1 MSLALHELLVCCRGL
16 EHEKATERKKEVDRF
31 RRFIRSPDTVEELD
45 RTSGCKV
52 SKGSKQLTWDAVF
65 RFLQKFLQKETELL
79 QSGKANVSATT
90 HANRQK
96 KMQEIS
102 SLMKYFIRC
111 ANQRGPKL
119 KCAELLSHVVEVL
132 QSSFSCAAYGEDYSS
147 ILLKNILSVRKY
159 WCEMSQQQ
167 WHSLLDLYCGLFNKG
182 SKSINRVQVSR
193 IIYTVVWGCCVQTE
207 GLSHSL
213 FKFFLKALSNTREE
227 RQPMVLEN
235 LVSAVNVF
243 LRSVLLS
250 CRKRVCALG
259 EEVLSAM
266 LCVYTQKRPSS
277 VLKEELVKFFHLQ
290 LCVHHPKGAKTL
302 ETGAHAEDW
311 VRWQGQL
318 HDLYDA
324 LVSEISQIGSRGKYA
339 TGSRHIAVK
348 ENLIELT
355 ADVCH
360 QLFSRSIHVQEVTSS
375 VCRDTQRDSPQS
387 CKRRRIEQPL
397 TNWEVIRSKLQP
409 QHSDFDIIPWLQV
422 TAALISKYPSIL
434 PADDLVPL
442 LGLLCQLQG
451 EQQRRGERGPYV
463 LRCLREVALCHAKS
477 SANSSAHAAELGR
490 LWARVWALALR
501 GVSSAQTGSLCL
513 ELLRTIVQESLVPVD
528 REFWKVF
535 SAAVCKPSLDGAL
548 SLAQALLKCSVPK
561 NVHSHDVIS
570 GVLMETGGEPPTLR
584 DSIIS
589 WLVMNEHSEETEEN
603 CRPHLIITRDFPLN
617 LIPRILVSLTLK
629 DSRAGL
635 TFLMGSLKPESFS
648 SQSSSIT
655 EGKDTLQEVESLFL
669 QFTFD
674 DTLPS
679 TEVTVDRDSVYS
691 EKPQFT
697 VIQALRSKLEHSL
710 LSVAEQLF
718 HCYSPDSSN
727 SPHECVLRCVSL
739 LTGVLAAYVCIG
751 LLTEEQ
757 ACHSSLFLKAKALVQ
772 EFSHYLSTAKSRL
785 AENETIKS
793 VQSVMLLCSDS
804 ISRREKEDKVSTISR
819 ILFMKTLPGRLLN
832 DLCDISKQ
840 LLTNSSKKDNTV
852 MENVTMDEDM
862 DMSRNQTDN
871 QEEIDLFEDGDGT
884 QNSTSRPRQSNDE
897 ASDSKF
903 STGTKSALS
912 EEHLSRQDLA
922 FLSVLGFLSLCA
934 SSELNGGF
942 SFKPLDTQRK
952 LLKLLDLTDFS
963 QMLHLHM
970 YLSLLKKLPA
980 EVTSLDPEE
989 FDALLKPLADVCS
1002 LYRQDQEVCAA
1013 VLCSL
1018 LPSIRC
1024 LGRSPPVS
1032 EQDDDMAHIR
1042 GALLKV
1048 MSGFCIL
1055 GKSGK
1060 CTSAVRVALR
1070 RCLLALLEVDPCCK
1084 WAVLTMRDEELPVSV
1099 VLSSHLADP
1108 HHHVCMLAALS
1119 VESLFLKKGLDSGG
1133 KMMLPLKNQ
1142 QTAFENIYLK
1152 AQEGMRGQPY
1162 CNSVVLQKNC
1172 PSEDLPDETFNRR
1185 ATLLK
1190 SVSMVMSCSPV
1201 CEKQALF
1208 ALFQSY
1214 KENNIDEQLIRKVLR
1229 GVSRSLGYRDSKSL
1243 INSHLYYLVAEW
1255 LNQKQ
1260 SDSRY
1265 TLQSFPYTL
1274 LGYCSLEEFYRS
1286 SYHVLIPH
1294 LVFLNDFDEVKS
1306 IGDHLAQ
1313 DWKQLLA
1320 NCFPKIMVNILPH
1333 FALAGQ
1339 DTHVAKQREKA
1350 HMVYDILKNSNCLGK
1365 QQIDGLICNNLA
1377 DIVVELLMTL
1387 HETAGA
1393 AADSG
1398 DLQKFTGEL
1407 DPAPNPP
1414 FFSSYVIKATLDY
1427 LSKCHSANHKSLV
1440 AILSKTPM
1448 SIQRILIAI
1457 CQKAAETTNAYERHR
1472 ILMMYHLFV
1481 SLLLREVKDG
1491 LGGAWAFVLRDII
1504 YTLIH
1509 HINSRSCQQD
1519 EVSTR
1524 SLSLCCDL
1532 LSLVCQTAVE
1542 YCDDA
1547 LESHLQV
1554 IVGTL
1559 TAQVTE
1565 QSAISQQVLSLLRFL
1580 VIENPENRML
1590 RESIPLLEPF
1600 PDRPNF
1606 RELRAAQ
1613 HVLKYSTGAFTL
1625 RQEIEHFLSVTSC
1638 DSLPL
1643 ARLEGLK
1650 DLKRQLH
1657 IHKQQIGQ
1665 LLKECHADPA
1675 SCILVKLVLNLLQ
1688 LCKIAANHPGGGD
1701 ILKAVGRC
1709 LGELGPVDLSSIAL
1723 HHGKDQLYARASN
1736 LFHDVPL
1743 QWIFIILNCMDNALT
1758 HHSIAVRQAAGVC
1771 LKDILAT
1778 QSGLEFGDMYKSK
1791 RDPLLA
1797 YLNPFRSAK
1806 RREPIMTM
1814 EVTSESRD
1822 RLDSS
1827 DLWLVQPGGHK
1838 DWLMNL
1844 CMALLDS
1851 GGVRNEALLLTR
1863 PLCEVNTDFCQRM
1876 LPLFVHD
1883 ILLGDVDGSWRQL
1896 LSTHIQSFFSQY
1908 RRPST
1913 PTSRPTTP
1921 MLSDS
1926 GNSIDVANQSQIDKT
1941 SLRSML
1947 AVIDYLRQQ
1956 SRPVAPGSNEYGT
1969 VCDSNFWL
1977 DLNYLEVAGAA
1988 QMCSAHFTALL
1999 YSEIYV
2005 DKIRSNMEQNQRSQS
2020 RVSRRI
2026 TFEESSQTLSIS
2038 NVNEK
2043 SLEDSGISL
2052 QDLLIEV
2059 YRCIGEPDS
2068 LYGCGGGKL
2077 ISPLTRIRTYEHEAM
2092 WDKAL
2097 VSYDLHSNLPEVTR
2111 QIGIVEGLQNFGL
2124 CSILSTYLHGLEREG
2139 VEWSPELRELRF
2151 QAAWRSTQW
2160 DCDLPERNEKLK
2172 PGINES
2178 LFNALQAL
2186 RDRELSLFEQ
2196 TLNYARG
2203 HEVEELCR
2211 GSLEAV
2217 SSLYPALCNL
2227 QRISELRGVEEL
2239 FSRPVTDSSLNE
2251 VYRKWQQH
2259 SDLLTDS
2266 DFSLVEPVL
2275 ALRSSIQETLISS
2288 ETDPDRKNYLISAYS
2303 SHLMELCKL
2312 ARSAGNTQLAER
2324 ATFHMKQHRLV
2335 SGGGGSSSSSSWAWQ
2350 LEEAQ
2355 VFWVK
2360 KEHGLALGL
2369 LKHMIQKLED
2379 LVCVNPAVV
2388 PVYSECLRL
2397 CGSWLAESCLESPA
2411 IILEKYLE
2419 KAVEVIE
2426 EHCGGSDAKLQSQK
2440 TQAFFSLARFSDA
2453 QYQSIENYMKSSE
2466 FENKHALLEKAK
2478 EEVDLMRE
2486 RKVGNNRYTVKVQR
2500 ELELDVKAL
2509 ANLQADRNR
2518 FLLKAVENYI
2528 QCLKLGEEH
2537 DTWVFRLASLWLE
2550 NADVKTVNVMME
2562 NGVKKIPSYKFLPLM
2577 YQLAA
2582 RMGTKV
2588 SSSVT
2593 QDVGFHHVLN
2603 ELICWSS
2610 LDHPHHTLFIIL
2622 ALVNA
2627 NKDESFSRS
2636 RTSKSSAR
2644 QPSPLD
2650 LERAEVAR
2658 KVIDVVRK
2666 KRAEMVKDIETL
2678 CNAYITLAYMD
2689 ASRHKTEKKA
2699 IPIPPEQPIIHIKDL
2714 NDVIIPTMDV
2724 KVDPSGKY
2732 EDLVTVRSFKPN
2744 FHLAGGVNLPKIID
2758 CVGSDGKSRRQ
2769 LVKGQDDLRQDAV
2782 MQQVFHMCSTLL
2794 QRNAETRKRKLNIR
2808 RYKVVPF
2815 SQRSGVLE
2823 WCSGTVPIG
2832 EFLVD
2837 PQKGA
2842 HKRFRPQDW
2851 PNMTCRKKM
2860 MEAQRLEFDDKLEA
2874 FTEVCQKFR
2883 PVFRYFCMERFLD
2896 PAVWLERQ
2904 LAYTRSVATSSIVG
2918 YIVGLGDRHIQNILI
2933 DEQTAELVHIDLGV
2947 AFEQGKILPT
2957 PETVPFR
2964 LSRDIVDGMGITGVE
2979 GVFRRCCEKTMEVMR
2994 SSQEALLTIV
3004 EVLLYDPLFDWTMN
3018 PLKAFYLQQHDEQAE
3033 LNATLNPTPGGDEI
3047 DTHRKASDSQ
3057 SFNKVA
3063 ERVLLR
3069 LQEKLKGV
3077 EEGTVLSVGGQVN
3090 LLIQQAMDPK
3100 NLSRLF
3106 PGWQAWV

>member
-16 EHEKATERKKEVDRF
+16 ENEKATERKKEVDRF
-31 RRFIRSPDTVEELD
+31 RRHIRSPDTVEELD
-45 RTSGCKV
+45 RTSGC
-52 SKGSKQLTWDAVF
+52 KGSKQLTWDAVF

-119 KCAELLSHVVEVL
+119 KCAELICHVVEVL
-132 QSSFSCAAYGEDYSS
+132 QSPFSCAAYGEDYSS

-167 WHSLLDLYCGLFNKG
+167 WHSECLLDLYCGLFNKG
-182 SKSINRVQVSR
+182 SKSGTNRVQVSR

-207 GLSHSL
+207 GLSHTL
-213 FKFFLKALSNTREE
+213 FNFFLKSLKRYHLIHATYCIKSTDGLF
-227 RQPMVLEN
+227 N

-243 LRSVLLS
+243 LHSVLLS
-250 CRKRVCALG
+250 SRKRVCGLG
-259 EEVLSAM
+259 EEVLSSM
-266 LCVYTQKRPSS
+266 LRVYTEMRPSL

-290 LCVHHPKGAKTL
+290 LCVHHPRGAKTL
-302 ETGAHAEDW
+302 ETGAYAEDW

-318 HDLYDA
+318 CTLYDA

-360 QLFSRSIHVQEVTSS
+360 QLFNQSTPVSEVTTSF
-375 VCRDTQRDSPQS
+375 CRDTQRDSPQS
-387 CKRRRIEQPL
+387 CKRRRIEPSL
-397 TNWEVIRSKLQP
+397 INWEVIRSKLQP
-409 QHSDFDIIPWLQV
+409 HHSDFDMIPWLQV
-422 TAALISKYPSIL
+422 TAALISRYPSVL
-434 PADDLVPL
+434 CADDLVPL

-477 SANSSAHAAELGR
+477 SANCSAHAAEAGR
-490 LWARVWALALR
+490 LWGRVWALALR
-501 GVSSAQTGSLCL
+501 GVGSVQTGSLCL
-513 ELLRTIVQESLVPVD
+513 ELLRIMVQESLVPVD

-535 SAAVCKPSLDGAL
+535 SGAVCKPSLL
-548 SLAQALLKCSVPK
+548 ILCLC
-561 NVHSHDVIS
+561 
-570 GVLMETGGEPPTLR
+570 VLY
-584 DSIIS
+584 
-589 WLVMNEHSEETEEN
+589 
-603 CRPHLIITRDFPLN
+603 
-617 LIPRILVSLTLK
+617 
-629 DSRAGL
+629 
-635 TFLMGSLKPESFS
+635 SFCP
-648 SQSSSIT
+648 QSSSFT
-655 EGKDTLQEVESLFL
+655 EGKDNLGEIESLFL
-669 QFTFD
+669 QFSFD
-674 DTLPS
+674 DTHS
-679 TEVTVDRDSVYS
+679 NTGATIDKDIVYS

-718 HCYSPDSSN
+718 NCYSPD
-727 SPHECVLRCVSL
+727 VSIAGC
-739 LTGVLAAYVCIG
+739 TIDYEGQKQYSVC
-751 LLTEEQ
+751 
-757 ACHSSLFLKAKALVQ
+757 
-772 EFSHYLSTAKSRL
+772 R
-785 AENETIKS
+785 
-793 VQSVMLLCSDS
+793 
-804 ISRREKEDKVSTISR
+804 
-819 ILFMKTLPGRLLN
+819 
-832 DLCDISKQ
+832 
-840 LLTNSSKKDNTV
+840 
-852 MENVTMDEDM
+852 
-862 DMSRNQTDN
+862 
-871 QEEIDLFEDGDGT
+871 
-884 QNSTSRPRQSNDE
+884 
-897 ASDSKF
+897 
-903 STGTKSALS
+903 TKSALS

-952 LLKLLDLTDFS
+952 LLKLLDLIDFS

-970 YLSLLKKLPA
+970 YFSLLKKLPA
-980 EVTSLDPEE
+980 EITSLDPEE
-989 FDALLKPLADVCS
+989 FDTLLRPLADVCS

-1013 VLCSL
+1013 ILCSL

-1024 LGRSPPVS
+1024 LGHTPSVS
-1032 EQDDDMAHIR
+1032 EQEDEMSHIK

-1048 MSGFCIL
+1048 ISGFCIL

-1070 RCLLALLEVDPCCK
+1070 QCLLALLEVDPCCK
-1084 WAVLTMRDEELPVSV
+1084 WAELTLREEELPVSV
-1099 VLSSHLADP
+1099 VLSSHLADA

-1119 VESLFLKKGLDSGG
+1119 VERLADG
-1133 KMMLPLKNQ
+1133 KRMLPLKNQ
-1142 QTAFENIYLK
+1142 QMAFENIYLK
-1152 AQEGMRGQPY
+1152 AQEGMRGQ
-1162 CNSVVLQKNC
+1162 VKKNC

-1185 ATLLK
+1185 AVLLK

-1208 ALFQSY
+1208 ALVQSY
-1214 KENNIDEQLIRKVLR
+1214 KENSIDEQLIKKVLR

-1243 INSHLYYLVAEW
+1243 INAHLYYLVAEW

-1260 SDSRY
+1260 SDASY

-1274 LGYCSLEEFYRS
+1274 LDHCSLEEFYRS

-1294 LVFLNDFDEVKS
+1294 LVFLNDFEEVKS
-1306 IGDHLAQ
+1306 IGAHLDQ

-1339 DTHVAKQREKA
+1339 DTHVAQQREKA
-1350 HMVYDILKNSNCLGK
+1350 HRVYDILKNSNCLGK

-1387 HETAGA
+1387 HETEGA
-1393 AADSG
+1393 AAGGG

-1448 SIQRILIAI
+1448 SIQKILIAI
-1457 CQKAAETTNAYERHR
+1457 CQKAAETTNGYERHR

-1532 LSLVCQTAVE
+1532 LSLVCQTAVQ

-1559 TAQVTE
+1559 TAQVTD
-1565 QSAISQQVLSLLRFL
+1565 QSVLSLLRFL
-1580 VIENPENRML
+1580 VIENPENSML
-1590 RESIPLLEPF
+1590 RNSIPLLEPF
-1600 PDRPNF
+1600 PDRAHF
-1606 RELRAAQ
+1606 RDLRAAQ
-1613 HVLKYSTGAFTL
+1613 HALKYSSGAFTL

-1657 IHKQQIGQ
+1657 SHK
-1665 LLKECHADPA
+1665 HD
-1675 SCILVKLVLNLLQ
+1675 CILVKLVLNLLQ

-1701 ILKAVGRC
+1701 ILKAAGRC

-1723 HHGKDQLYARASN
+1723 HHGKDQLYARAAD
-1736 LFHDVPL
+1736 LFPDVPF
-1743 QWIFIILNCMDNALT
+1743 QWIFIILNCMDNTLLSDSNNYECA
-1758 HHSIAVRQAAGVC
+1758 IAVRQAAGIC

-1778 QSGLEFGDMYKSK
+1778 QCGIEFGEMYKSK

-1806 RREPIMTM
+1806 KRASLSLWLDN
-1814 EVTSESRD
+1814 SE
-1822 RLDSS
+1822 
-1827 DLWLVQPGGHK
+1827 LWLVQPGGHK
-1838 DWLMNL
+1838 DWLKNL

-1863 PLCEVNTDFCQRM
+1863 PLCEVKTEFCQRM

-1896 LSTHIQSFFSQY
+1896 LSTHIQSFFNQY

-1926 GNSIDVANQSQIDKT
+1926 GTKLFDRNKT
-1941 SLRSML
+1941 SLRSMM

-1956 SRPVAPGSNEYGT
+1956 SRPVAPGSHEYGT

-1999 YSEIYV
+1999 YSEIYL
-2005 DKIRSNMEQNQRSQS
+2005 DKIRSDMEQ
-2020 RVSRRI
+2020 I
-2026 TFEESSQTLSIS
+2026 MFEESSQTLSIS
-2038 NVNEK
+2038 SVNEK

-2111 QIGIVEGLQNFGL
+2111 QTGIVEGLQNFGL
-2124 CSILSTYLHGLEREG
+2124 CSILNTYLHGLEKEG
-2139 VEWSPELRELRF
+2139 VEWGPELRELRF
-2151 QAAWRSTQW
+2151 QAAWRNTQW
-2160 DCDLPERNEKLK
+2160 DCDLNEKLK

-2178 LFNALQAL
+2178 LFNAVQAL
-2186 RDRELSLFEQ
+2186 RDREFSLFEQ

-2227 QRISELRGVEEL
+2227 QRISELQSVEEL

-2288 ETDPDRKNYLISAYS
+2288 ETDPDRKNYLIFSYS

-2324 ATFHMKQHRLV
+2324 AVFHMKRHSLV
-2335 SGGGGSSSSSSWAWQ
+2335 AGGGGGSSSWAWQ

-2369 LKHMIQKLED
+2369 LKQMIHKLED

-2411 IILEKYLE
+2411 VILEKYLE
-2419 KAVEVIE
+2419 RAVEVIE
-2426 EHCGGSDAKLQSQK
+2426 DHCGDSNAKLQSQK
-2440 TQAFFSLARFSDA
+2440 TRAFFSLARFSDA

-2486 RKVGNNRYTVKVQR
+2486 RKVSNNRYTVKVQR

-2528 QCLKLGEEH
+2528 QCLELGEEH

-2550 NADVKTVNVMME
+2550 NADVKAVNEMMKR
-2562 NGVKKIPSYKFLPLM
+2562 GVKKIPSYKFLPLM

-2593 QDVGFHHVLN
+2593 SQDVGFHHVLN
-2603 ELICWSS
+2603 ELICQSS

-2627 NKDESFSRS
+2627 NKDETFSRS
-2636 RTSKSSAR
+2636 RSSKSTAR

-2650 LERAEVAR
+2650 LERANVAL
-2658 KVIDVVRK
+2658 KIIDVVRK
-2666 KRAEMVKDIETL
+2666 KRAKMVKDIEML

-2699 IPIPPEQPIIHIKDL
+2699 IPIPPEQPIMQIKDL
-2714 NDVIIPTMDV
+2714 DDVIIPTMDI
-2724 KVDPSGKY
+2724 KVDPSGRY
-2732 EDLVTVRSFKPN
+2732 EDLVTISSFKPH

-2851 PNMTCRKKM
+2851 PNMSCRKKM
-2860 MEAQRLEFDDKLEA
+2860 MEAQRLEFDDKLQA
-2874 FTEVCQKFR
+2874 FTEVCQNFR
-2883 PVFRYFCMERFLD
+2883 PVFGYFCMERFLD

-3018 PLKAFYLQQHDEQAE
+3018 PLKAFYLQQHDEHTRLLLCVDA
-3033 LNATLNPTPGGDEI
+3033 LCFC
-3047 DTHRKASDSQ
+3047 SDSQ

>member
-1 MSLALHELLVCCRGL
+1 MTMSLVLHELLVCCRGL
-16 EHEKATERKKEVDRF
+16 DNDKATERKKEVDRF
-31 RRFIRSPDTVEELD
+31 RRLIRAPGTLEELD
-45 RTSGCKV
+45 RLSGCRA

-65 RFLQKFLQKETELL
+65 RFLQRFLQKETELL

-90 HANRQK
+90 QANRQK

-102 SLMKYFIRC
+102 SLMKFFIKC

-119 KCAELLSHVVEVL
+119 KCGELMSHVVEVL
-132 QSSFSCAAYGEDYSS
+132 QSPFSCAAYGEDYSS

-159 WCEMSQQQ
+159 WCEMNQQQ
-167 WHSLLDLYCGLFNKG
+167 WHSLLDLYCGLFNKS
-182 SKSINRVQVSR
+182 SKYINRVQVSR
-193 IIYTVVWGCCVQTE
+193 IIYTVVQGCCLQTE

-213 FKFFLKALSNTREE
+213 FKFFQRALSNTRAEK
-227 RQPMVLEN
+227 QLMVLEN
-235 LVSAVNVF
+235 LVTAANVF
-243 LRSVLLS
+243 LNSVVLS
-250 CRKRVCALG
+250 SRKRVCAVG
-259 EEVLSAM
+259 EEVLSSM
-266 LCVYTQKRPSS
+266 LYVYTQMRPSS
-277 VLKEELVKFFHLQ
+277 VLKEELVKFFYLQ
-290 LCVHHPKGAKTL
+290 ICVHHPKGAKTP

-318 HDLYDA
+318 YTLCEA
-324 LVSEISQIGSRGKYA
+324 LISEIGQIGSRGKYA

-360 QLFSRSIHVQEVTSS
+360 QVATSS
-375 VCRDTQRDSPQS
+375 LYRDTQRDSPQS

-397 TNWEVIRSKLQP
+397 ANWEVIRSKLQP
-409 QHSDFDIIPWLQV
+409 HLSDFDMIPWLQV

-434 PADDLVPL
+434 PADELVPL

-451 EQQRRGERGPYV
+451 EQHRRGERGPYV
-463 LRCLREVALCHAKS
+463 LRCLREVALCHAS
-477 SANSSAHAAELGR
+477 CHSAELSR
-490 LWARVWALALR
+490 LWGKVWALALR
-501 GVSSAQTGSLCL
+501 GVGSAQTGTLCL
-513 ELLRTIVQESLVPVD
+513 ELLRTMVQESLVPVD

-535 SAAVCKPSLDGAL
+535 SGAVCKPSLTSTL
-548 SLAQALLKCSVPK
+548 CLAQALLKHSIP
-561 NVHSHDVIS
+561 NSVHSSDFTS
-570 GVLMETGGEPPTLR
+570 GLHMETGGEMPTLR

-589 WLVMNEHSEETEEN
+589 WLLMNEQSEETEDN
-603 CRPHLIITRDFPLN
+603 CRPHLIITRDFPLH

-629 DSRAGL
+629 DSRAGVV
-635 TFLMGSLKPESFS
+635 FLMGSLLSESVH
-648 SQSSSIT
+648 T
-655 EGKDTLQEVESLFL
+655 EEKESLGEVESLYL
-669 QFTFD
+669 QFSFD
-674 DTLPS
+674 DTPHCS
-679 TEVTVDRDSVYS
+679 TVKARGESVCLD
-691 EKPQFT
+691 KPQFT
-697 VIQALRSKLEHSL
+697 VIQTLRTKLEQSL
-710 LSVAEQLF
+710 LSVTEQLF
-718 HCYSPDSSN
+718 NCYSPDGVN
-727 SPHECVLRCVSL
+727 APHECVLRCGFL
-739 LTGVLAAYVCIG
+739 LTGVLSAYVCIG

-757 ACHSSLFLKAKALVQ
+757 ACHSPLFLKAKALVQ
-772 EFSHYLSTAKSRL
+772 EFSHYVSTVKSKL
-785 AENETIKS
+785 AENDTIATI
-793 VQSVMLLCSDS
+793 QSVMQLCSDS
-804 ISRREKEDKVSTISR
+804 VSKREKEDNVYSVSR
-819 ILFMKTLPGRLLN
+819 NLFMKTLPARLLN
-832 DLCDISKQ
+832 DLGDLSKQ
-840 LLTNSSKKDNTV
+840 LLSNSGKKDSAV
-852 MENVTMDEDM
+852 MENEPVDEDV
-862 DMSRNQTDN
+862 DVSRTQTEY
-871 QEEIDLFEDGDGT
+871 QEEIDLFEDGDGPHH
-884 QNSTSRPRQSNDE
+884 STSRPNQHNEE
-897 ASDSKF
+897 AGDSKF
-903 STGTKSALS
+903 STGAKSALS
-912 EEHLSRQDLA
+912 EHLANQDLA

-942 SFKPLDTQRK
+942 SFKPVDTQRK

-963 QMLHLHM
+963 QPLHLNM
-970 YLSLLKKLPA
+970 YLTLLKKLPA
-980 EVTSLDPEE
+980 EVASLAPEE
-989 FDALLKPLADVCS
+989 WDALLSPLADVCS

-1013 VLCSL
+1013 ILFALIPAISCS
-1018 LPSIRC
+1018 
-1024 LGRSPPVS
+1024 GRMAPEI
-1032 EQDDDMAHIR
+1032 EQEDEMAHVR
-1042 GALLKV
+1042 GALLQV

-1060 CTSAVRVALR
+1060 CTSAVMAALAQ
-1070 RCLLALLEVDPCCK
+1070 CLLALLEADPCCK
-1084 WAVLTMRDEELPVSV
+1084 WSVLNVREEKLPASV
-1099 VLSSHLADP
+1099 VLLADP

-1119 VESLFLKKGLDSGG
+1119 VERLFLIKREDGG
-1133 KMMLPLKNQ
+1133 EKTMLPLKSQ
-1142 QTAFENIYLK
+1142 QMAFENIYLK
-1152 AQEGMRGQPY
+1152 AQERIRGQR
-1162 CNSVVLQKNC
+1162 NC
-1172 PSEDLPDETFNRR
+1172 SPEDESDETFNRR

-1190 SVSMVMSCSPV
+1190 SLSLVMSCSPV

-1208 ALFQSY
+1208 ALLQSY
-1214 KENNIDEQLIRKVLR
+1214 KENAIDQQLITKVLR
-1229 GVSRSLGYRDSKSL
+1229 GVSRALGYKDPESL
-1243 INSHLYYLVAEW
+1243 IHSHLYYLVAEW
-1255 LNQKQ
+1255 LNQTQ
-1260 SDSRY
+1260 ADSRY
-1265 TLQSFPYTL
+1265 TLQSFPHTL
-1274 LGYCSLEEFYRS
+1274 MGYRDLEEFYRS
-1286 SYHVLIPH
+1286 SYNVLIPH
-1294 LVFLNDFDEVKS
+1294 LVFLNDFEEVRS
-1306 IGDHLAQ
+1306 IGDHLRQ

-1320 NCFPKIMVNILPH
+1320 NCFSKIMVNILPH

-1339 DTHVAKQREKA
+1339 EAQVAQQREKA
-1350 HMVYDILKNSNCLGK
+1350 HRVYDLLKDSNCLGK
-1365 QQIDGLICNNLA
+1365 QQIDSLICNNLP

-1387 HETAGA
+1387 HETAEGPT
-1393 AADSG
+1393 ADKG

-1414 FFSSYVIKATLDY
+1414 FFSSYVIRATLDY
-1427 LSKCHSANHKSLV
+1427 LSKCHSAGNKSLV
-1440 AILSKTPM
+1440 TILSKTPM
-1448 SIQRILIAI
+1448 SIQKILIAI
-1457 CQKAAETTNAYERHR
+1457 CQKAAETTNAYETHR

-1481 SLLLREVKDG
+1481 GLLLREVKDG

-1509 HINSRSCQQD
+1509 HINSRSYQLN

-1532 LSLVCQTAVE
+1532 LSLVCRTAVE

-1565 QSAISQQVLSLLRFL
+1565 QSAISQQVLRLLRFL
-1580 VIENPENRML
+1580 VMENPENQML
-1590 RESIPLLEPF
+1590 KKAIPLLEPF
-1600 PDRPNF
+1600 PDCPAF

-1613 HVLKYSTGAFTL
+1613 HALKYNSGTFTL

-1643 ARLEGLK
+1643 TRLEGLK

-1657 IHKQQIGQ
+1657 CHKQQIVQ
-1665 LLKECHADPA
+1665 LLRECHVDPA
-1675 SCILVKLVLNLLQ
+1675 GCVLLKLVLNLLQ
-1688 LCKIAANHPGGGD
+1688 LCKIAANHPGGRD
-1701 ILKAVGRC
+1701 ILEAVGQC
-1709 LGELGPVDLSSIAL
+1709 LGELGPVDLSTIAL
-1723 HHGKDQLYARASN
+1723 HHGKDELYAKAAC
-1736 LFHDVPL
+1736 LFPKVAI

-1771 LKDILAT
+1771 LKNILAT
-1778 QSGLEFGDMYKSK
+1778 ESALEFGQSNNSK
-1791 RDPLLA
+1791 RNPMLA

-1806 RREPIMTM
+1806 RREPTLTV
-1814 EVTSESRD
+1814 EVTSESRE
-1822 RLDSS
+1822 RLDSP
-1827 DLWLVQPGGHK
+1827 DLWSVQPCGHR
-1838 DWLMNL
+1838 DWLKNL

-1851 GGVRNEALLLTR
+1851 GGVQNEALLLTR
-1863 PLCEVNTDFCQRM
+1863 PLCEVKTDFCQRM

-1883 ILLGDVDGSWRQL
+1883 ILLGDADGSWRQL
-1896 LSTHIQSFFSQY
+1896 LSTHIQSFFSQCC
-1908 RRPST
+1908 RPST

-1926 GNSIDVANQSQIDKT
+1926 GNTDIGNQAAVDKP

-1947 AVIDYLRQQ
+1947 TVIDYLRQQ
-1956 SRPVAPGSNEYGT
+1956 ARPVAHGSNEYGT

-1988 QMCSAHFTALL
+1988 QLCSAHFTALL

-2005 DKIRSNMEQNQRSQS
+2005 DKIKSNMEQSRRSQS

-2026 TFEESSQTLSIS
+2026 TFEEGSQTLSIGT
-2038 NVNEK
+2038 VNEK

-2068 LYGCGGGKL
+2068 LYGCGEGKL
-2077 ISPLTRIRTYEHEAM
+2077 VSPLTRIRTYEHEAM
-2092 WDKAL
+2092 WEKAL

-2111 QIGIVEGLQNFGL
+2111 QIGIVEALQNFGL

-2151 QAAWRSTQW
+2151 QAAWRNTQW
-2160 DCDLPERNEKLK
+2160 DCDLPERTEKLK
-2172 PGINES
+2172 PGISES
-2178 LFNALQAL
+2178 LFSALQAL
-2186 RDRELSLFEQ
+2186 RDKEFSLFEQ

-2211 GSLEAV
+2211 GSLEAA

-2227 QRISELRGVEEL
+2227 QRIAELQSVQDL
-2239 FSRPVTDSSLNE
+2239 FARPITDSALNE
-2251 VYRKWQQH
+2251 VYGKWQQH

-2275 ALRSSIQETLISS
+2275 ALRSSIQESLISS
-2288 ETDPDRKNYLISAYS
+2288 ATDPDRKNHLISAYS

-2312 ARSAGNTQLAER
+2312 ARAAGNTQLAER
-2324 ATFHMKQHRLV
+2324 AVFHMKQKGV
-2335 SGGGGSSSSSSWAWQ
+2335 DSAGAVGSWAWQ

-2360 KEHGLALGL
+2360 REQGLALGQ
-2369 LKHMIQKLED
+2369 LKQMIHKLED
-2379 LVCVNPAVV
+2379 LVCVNPALV
-2388 PVYSECLRL
+2388 PVFSECLRL
-2397 CGSWLAESCLESPA
+2397 CGNWLAESCLESPA
-2411 IILEKYLE
+2411 VILEKYLE
-2419 KAVEVIE
+2419 RAVEVIE
-2426 EHCGGSDAKLQSQK
+2426 DHCAGSDAKLQSQK

-2466 FENKHALLEKAK
+2466 FENKQALLEKAK

-2486 RKVGNNRYTVKVQR
+2486 RKVSNNRYTVKVQR
-2500 ELELDVKAL
+2500 ELELDIKAM
-2509 ANLQADRNR
+2509 ANLQTDRNR

-2528 QCLKLGEEH
+2528 QCLELGEEH

-2550 NADVKTVNVMME
+2550 NADVKTVNDMMRT
-2562 NGVKKIPSYKFLPLM
+2562 GVKKISSYKFLPLM

-2588 SSSVT
+2588 SSS
-2593 QDVGFHHVLN
+2593 QDVGFHNVLN
-2603 ELICWSS
+2603 ELICHSS

-2622 ALVNA
+2622 ALVNG

-2636 RTSKSSAR
+2636 RSSKSTR

-2650 LERAEVAR
+2650 LERTEVAR
-2658 KVIDVVRK
+2658 KIIDVVRK
-2666 KRAEMVKDIETL
+2666 KKAKMIKGIETL
-2678 CNAYITLAYMD
+2678 CSAYITLAYMD

-2699 IPIPPEQPIIHIKDL
+2699 IPIPSEQPILQIKDL
-2714 NDVIIPTMDV
+2714 DDVIIPTMEI
-2724 KVDPSGKY
+2724 KVDPSGRY
-2732 EDLVTVRSFKPN
+2732 EDLVTVRSFEPS

-2758 CVGSDGKSRRQ
+2758 CVGSDGVTRKQ

-2837 PQKGA
+2837 PLKGA

-2851 PNMTCRKKM
+2851 TNMACRKKM
-2860 MEAQRLEFDDKLEA
+2860 MDAQRLEFDGKLQA
-2874 FTEVCQKFR
+2874 FTEVCQHFR

-2896 PAVWLERQ
+2896 PAVWLERR

-2933 DEQTAELVHIDLGV
+2933 DEETAELVHIDLGV

-2964 LSRDIVDGMGITGVE
+2964 LSRDIVDGMGFAGVE

-3033 LNATLNPTPGGDEI
+3033 LNATLNSTPGGDEL
-3047 DTHRKASDSQ
+3047 DAHRKASSDSQ

-3090 LLIQQAMDPK
+3090 LLIQQAMDTK

-3106 PGWQAWV
+3106 SGWQAWV

>member
-1 MSLALHELLVCCRGL
+1 MSLVLHDLLVCCRGL
-16 EHEKATERKKEVDRF
+16 ENEKATERKKEADRF
-31 RRFIRSPDTVEELD
+31 RRLIRSRDTVEELD
-45 RTSGCKV
+45 RTSGC
-52 SKGSKQLTWDAVF
+52 KGSKQLTWDAVF

-90 HANRQK
+90 QANRQK

-119 KCAELLSHVVEVL
+119 KCAELISHVVEVL
-132 QSSFSCAAYGEDYSS
+132 QSPFSCAAYGEDYSS

-182 SKSINRVQVSR
+182 CKSGTNRVQVSR

-207 GLSHSL
+207 GLSHTL
-213 FKFFLKALSNTREE
+213 FNFFLMALKRYHLI
-227 RQPMVLEN
+227 RHIL
-235 LVSAVNVF
+235 
-243 LRSVLLS
+243 LLS
-250 CRKRVCALG
+250 SRKRVCGLG
-259 EEVLSAM
+259 EEVLSSM
-266 LCVYTQKRPSS
+266 LRVYTEMRPSL

-290 LCVHHPKGAKTL
+290 LCVHHPRGAKTL
-302 ETGAHAEDW
+302 ETGECNS
-311 VRWQGQL
+311 WQGQL
-318 HDLYDA
+318 CTLYDA

-360 QLFSRSIHVQEVTSS
+360 QLFNQSTPVSEVTTSL
-375 VCRDTQRDSPQS
+375 CRDTQRDSLQS
-387 CKRRRIEQPL
+387 CKRRRIEPSL
-397 TNWEVIRSKLQP
+397 INWEVIRSKLQP
-409 QHSDFDIIPWLQV
+409 HHSDFDMIPWLQV
-422 TAALISKYPSIL
+422 TAALISKYPSTL
-434 PADDLVPL
+434 SADDLVPL

-477 SANSSAHAAELGR
+477 SANCSEVGR
-490 LWARVWALALR
+490 LWGRVWALALR
-501 GVSSAQTGSLCL
+501 GVGSAQIGSLCL
-513 ELLRTIVQESLVPVD
+513 ELLRIMVQESLVPVD

-535 SAAVCKPSLDGAL
+535 SGAVF
-548 SLAQALLKCSVPK
+548 SVS
-561 NVHSHDVIS
+561 VVI
-570 GVLMETGGEPPTLR
+570 LPY
-584 DSIIS
+584 
-589 WLVMNEHSEETEEN
+589 
-603 CRPHLIITRDFPLN
+603 
-617 LIPRILVSLTLK
+617 LTL
-629 DSRAGL
+629 
-635 TFLMGSLKPESFS
+635 
-648 SQSSSIT
+648 QSSNT
-655 EGKDTLQEVESLFL
+655 
-669 QFTFD
+669 
-674 DTLPS
+674 
-679 TEVTVDRDSVYS
+679 
-691 EKPQFT
+691 
-697 VIQALRSKLEHSL
+697 
-710 LSVAEQLF
+710 
-718 HCYSPDSSN
+718 
-727 SPHECVLRCVSL
+727 PHVCVLHCVSL
-739 LTGVLAAYVCIG
+739 LTGVLAAYVCTG

-757 ACHSSLFLKAKALVQ
+757 ACHSPLFLKAKVG
-772 EFSHYLSTAKSRL
+772 FSINDIH
-785 AENETIKS
+785 
-793 VQSVMLLCSDS
+793 QSHNCV
-804 ISRREKEDKVSTISR
+804 
-819 ILFMKTLPGRLLN
+819 F
-832 DLCDISKQ
+832 
-840 LLTNSSKKDNTV
+840 SSFL
-852 MENVTMDEDM
+852 
-862 DMSRNQTDN
+862 
-871 QEEIDLFEDGDGT
+871 II
-884 QNSTSRPRQSNDE
+884 
-897 ASDSKF
+897 
-903 STGTKSALS
+903 GTKSALS

-952 LLKLLDLTDFS
+952 LLKLLDLIDFS

-970 YLSLLKKLPA
+970 TYLHLGCQNVNNCSSNFFVMSFGFPYR
-980 EVTSLDPEE
+980 
-989 FDALLKPLADVCS
+989 DVCS

-1013 VLCSL
+1013 ILCSL

-1024 LGRSPPVS
+1024 LGRTPSVS
-1032 EQDDDMAHIR
+1032 EQEDEMAHIK

-1048 MSGFCIL
+1048 ISGFCIL

-1070 RCLLALLEVDPCCK
+1070 QCLLALLEVDPCCK
-1084 WAVLTMRDEELPVSV
+1084 WAELTLREEELPVSV
-1099 VLSSHLADP
+1099 VLSSHLADAN
-1108 HHHVCMLAALS
+1108 HHVCMLAALS
-1119 VESLFLKKGLDSGG
+1119 VESLFLKKGPDGSGT
-1133 KMMLPLKNQ
+1133 MMLPLKNQ
-1142 QTAFENIYLK
+1142 QMAFENIYLK
-1152 AQEGMRGQPY
+1152 AQERMRVSTKNENP
-1162 CNSVVLQKNC
+1162 KNC

-1185 ATLLK
+1185 AVLLK

-1208 ALFQSY
+1208 ALVQSY
-1214 KENNIDEQLIRKVLR
+1214 KENSIDEQLIKKVLR

-1243 INSHLYYLVAEW
+1243 INAHLYYLVAEW

-1260 SDSRY
+1260 SDASY
-1265 TLQSFPYTL
+1265 TLQSFPYIL
-1274 LGYCSLEEFYRS
+1274 LDYCSLEEFYRS

-1294 LVFLNDFDEVKS
+1294 LVFLNDFEEVKS
-1306 IGDHLAQ
+1306 IGVHLDK

-1339 DTHVAKQREKA
+1339 DTHVAQQREKA
-1350 HMVYDILKNSNCLGK
+1350 HRVYDILKNSNCLGK
-1365 QQIDGLICNNLA
+1365 QVRIQI
-1377 DIVVELLMTL
+1377 
-1387 HETAGA
+1387 
-1393 AADSG
+1393 
-1398 DLQKFTGEL
+1398 TG
-1407 DPAPNPP
+1407 
-1414 FFSSYVIKATLDY
+1414 FY
-1427 LSKCHSANHKSLV
+1427 LPLKL
-1440 AILSKTPM
+1440 
-1448 SIQRILIAI
+1448 ILIAI
-1457 CQKAAETTNAYERHR
+1457 CQKAAETTNGYERHR

-1509 HINSRSCQQD
+1509 HINSRSQD

-1532 LSLVCQTAVE
+1532 LSLVCQTAVQ

-1559 TAQVTE
+1559 TAQVTD

-1580 VIENPENRML
+1580 VIENPENSML
-1590 RESIPLLEPF
+1590 RNSIPLLEPF
-1600 PDRPNF
+1600 PDRAHF
-1606 RELRAAQ
+1606 RDLRAAQ
-1613 HVLKYSTGAFTL
+1613 HALKYSSGAFTL

-1650 DLKRQLH
+1650 DLKRQLQS
-1657 IHKQQIGQ
+1657 HKQQIGQ
-1665 LLKECHADPA
+1665 LLKESDPA

-1701 ILKAVGRC
+1701 ILKAAGRC

-1723 HHGKDQLYARASN
+1723 HHGKDQLYTRAADLSP
-1736 LFHDVPL
+1736 DVPF

-1758 HHSIAVRQAAGVC
+1758 HHSIAVRQAAGIC

-1778 QSGLEFGDMYKSK
+1778 QCGIEFGEMYKSK

-1806 RREPIMTM
+1806 KRAS
-1814 EVTSESRD
+1814 V
-1822 RLDSS
+1822 LDKG
-1827 DLWLVQPGGHK
+1827 DIQN
-1838 DWLMNL
+1838 DWLKNL
-1844 CMALLDS
+1844 SMALLDS

-1863 PLCEVNTDFCQRM
+1863 PLCEVKTDFCQRM

-1896 LSTHIQSFFSQY
+1896 LSTHIQSFFSQC

-1926 GNSIDVANQSQIDKT
+1926 GTNHVDKT
-1941 SLRSML
+1941 SIRSML

-1969 VCDSNFWL
+1969 VCESNFWL

-1999 YSEIYV
+1999 YSEIYM
-2005 DKIRSNMEQNQRSQS
+2005 DKIRSNME
-2020 RVSRRI
+2020 RI
-2026 TFEESSQTLSIS
+2026 TFEECSQTLSVS
-2038 NVNEK
+2038 SVNEK

-2111 QIGIVEGLQNFGL
+2111 QTGIILLYLLYCGIYSLL
-2124 CSILSTYLHGLEREG
+2124 CHENKCIIKYKNVRYENIIIYYFLH
-2139 VEWSPELRELRF
+2139 F
-2151 QAAWRSTQW
+2151 IFIF
-2160 DCDLPERNEKLK
+2160 RNEKLK

-2178 LFNALQAL
+2178 LFNAVQAL
-2186 RDRELSLFEQ
+2186 RDREFSLFEQ

-2227 QRISELRGVEEL
+2227 QRISELQSVEEL

-2275 ALRSSIQETLISS
+2275 ALRSSLQETLISS

-2324 ATFHMKQHRLV
+2324 AVFHMKRHSLV
-2335 SGGGGSSSSSSWAWQ
+2335 GAGGGGSSSWAWQ

-2369 LKHMIQKLED
+2369 LKQMIHELED

-2411 IILEKYLE
+2411 VILEKYLE
-2419 KAVEVIE
+2419 RAVEVIE
-2426 EHCGGSDAKLQSQK
+2426 DHCGDSNAKLQSQK

-2486 RKVGNNRYTVKVQR
+2486 RKVINNRYTVKVQR

-2528 QCLKLGEEH
+2528 QCLELGEEH

-2550 NADVKTVNVMME
+2550 NADVKAVNDMMKR
-2562 NGVKKIPSYKFLPLM
+2562 GVKKIPSYKFLPLM

-2593 QDVGFHHVLN
+2593 SQDVGFYTVLN
-2603 ELICWSS
+2603 ELICQSS

-2636 RTSKSSAR
+2636 RSSKSTAR

-2650 LERAEVAR
+2650 LERANVAR
-2658 KVIDVVRK
+2658 KIIDVVRK
-2666 KRAEMVKDIETL
+2666 KRAKMVKDIEML

-2699 IPIPPEQPIIHIKDL
+2699 IPIPPEQPIMQIKDL
-2714 NDVIIPTMDV
+2714 DDVIIPTMDI
-2724 KVDPSGKY
+2724 KVDPSGRY
-2732 EDLVTVRSFKPN
+2732 EDLVTIRSFKPH

-2851 PNMTCRKKM
+2851 PNMSCRKKM
-2860 MEAQRLEFDDKLEA
+2860 MEAQRLEFDDKLQA
-2874 FTEVCQKFR
+2874 FTEVCQNFR
-2883 PVFRYFCMERFLD
+2883 PVFRYFCMESFLD
-2896 PAVWLERQ
+2896 PAVWLERR

-3018 PLKAFYLQQHDEQAE
+3018 PLKAFYLQQHDEHAE
-3033 LNATLNPTPGGDEI
+3033 LHATLNPTPGGDEI
-3047 DTHRKASDSQ
+3047 DAHRKASDSQ

>member
-16 EHEKATERKKEVDRF
+16 ENEKATERKKEVDRF
-31 RRFIRSPDTVEELD
+31 RRLICSPDTVEELD
-45 RTSGCKV
+45 RTSG

-65 RFLQKFLQKETELL
+65 RFLQKFLKKETELL
-79 QSGKANVSATT
+79 QSGKANVSASTQ
-90 HANRQK
+90 ANRQK

-102 SLMKYFIRC
+102 SLMKFFIRC
-111 ANQRGPKL
+111 ANQRGPRL
-119 KCAELLSHVVEVL
+119 KCAELISHVVEVL
-132 QSSFSCAAYGEDYSS
+132 QSPFSCVAYGEDYSS

-167 WHSLLDLYCGLFNKG
+167 WHSLLDLFCGLFNRG
-182 SKSINRVQVSR
+182 TRSINRVQVSR

-207 GLSHSL
+207 GLSHTL
-213 FKFFLKALSNTREE
+213 FNFFLKALSNSRAEK
-227 RQPMVLEN
+227 QLMVLEN

-250 CRKRVCALG
+250 CRKRVCGLG
-259 EEVLSAM
+259 EEVLSDM
-266 LCVYTQKRPSS
+266 LCVYTGMRPSS
-277 VLKEELVKFFHLQ
+277 VLKEELVKFFQIQ
-290 LCVHHPKGAKTL
+290 LFVHHPKGAKTI
-302 ETGAHAEDW
+302 ETGAQAQDW
-311 VRWQGQL
+311 VKWRSQL
-318 HDLYDA
+318 CTLYDA

-360 QLFSRSIHVQEVTSS
+360 QLFNQSTRVQEVTSS

-387 CKRRRIEQPL
+387 CKRRRVEL
-397 TNWEVIRSKLQP
+397 SNWELIRSKLQP
-409 QHSDFDIIPWLQV
+409 HHSDFDMIPWLQV

-434 PADDLVPL
+434 LTDDVVPL

-451 EQQRRGERGPYV
+451 EQQRRGERAPYV
-463 LRCLREVALCHAKS
+463 LRCLKELALCHAKS
-477 SANSSAHAAELGR
+477 SANSSACTAELGR
-490 LWARVWALALR
+490 LWARVWVLALR

-513 ELLRTIVQESLVPVD
+513 ELLRIMVQESLVPVD

-535 SAAVCKPSLDGAL
+535 SGAVCKPSLVSAL
-548 SLAQALLKCSVPK
+548 SLTQALLKCSVPK
-561 NVHSHDVIS
+561 SVHSRDATSV
-570 GVLMETGGEPPTLR
+570 VLTDAGGEPPSLR
-584 DSIIS
+584 DSIIC
-589 WLVMNEHSEETEEN
+589 WLIMNEQNEETEEN
-603 CRPHLIITRDFPLN
+603 CRPHLIISRDFPLY
-617 LIPRILVSLTLK
+617 LIPRIVVSLTLK

-635 TFLMGSLKPESFS
+635 TFLMGSLKPDCFSPENSSF
-648 SQSSSIT
+648 T
-655 EGKDTLQEVESLFL
+655 ETKDTMDEVESLFL
-669 QFTFD
+669 QFSFD
-674 DTLPS
+674 EAHS
-679 TEVTVDRDSVYS
+679 SAGFTVDKDSVYA

-697 VIQALRSKLEHSL
+697 VIQALRSKLEQSL
-710 LSVAEQLF
+710 LSIAEQLF
-718 HCYSPDSSN
+718 TCYSPDSTN
-727 SPHECVLRCVSL
+727 TPHECVLRCVSL
-739 LTGVLAAYVCIG
+739 LIGVLAAYVCIG
-751 LLTEEQ
+751 MLSEEE
-757 ACHSSLFLKAKALVQ
+757 ACLSPLFLKAKALVQ
-772 EFSHYLSTAKSRL
+772 EFSHYTSTAKSKL
-785 AENETIKS
+785 AENETLAS
-793 VQSVMLLCSDS
+793 VQSVMLLCSDC
-804 ISRREKEDKVSTISR
+804 ICRREKGDKMSTISR
-819 ILFMKTLPGRLLN
+819 TLFMKTLPVRLLN
-832 DLCDISKQ
+832 DLCDMSKQ
-840 LLTNSSKKDNTV
+840 LLSNSGKKDTIV
-852 MENVTMDEDM
+852 MESEPVDM
-862 DMSRNQTDN
+862 QTSRIQVDN

-884 QNSTSRPRQSNDE
+884 QHITSRPSQSNEE
-897 ASDSKF
+897 AADSKLI
-903 STGTKSALS
+903 TGTKSALS
-912 EEHLSRQDLA
+912 EEHLSKQDLT

-952 LLKLLDLTDFS
+952 LLKLLDLADFS
-963 QMLHLHM
+963 QMLHLQM

-989 FDALLKPLADVCS
+989 FNALLRPLADVCS
-1002 LYRQDQEVCAA
+1002 LYRQDQEVCSAI
-1013 VLCSL
+1013 LFSL

-1024 LGRSPPVS
+1024 LGLSSSGS
-1032 EQDDDMAHIR
+1032 EQEEDMADIK
-1042 GALLKV
+1042 GSLLKV
-1048 MSGFCIL
+1048 ISGFCFL

-1060 CTSAVRVALR
+1060 CTSSVRVALR
-1070 RCLLALLEVDPCCK
+1070 QCLLALLEADPCCK
-1084 WAVLTMRDEELPVSV
+1084 WAVLTLREEELPVSA
-1099 VLSSHLADP
+1099 VLSSLLADS
-1108 HHHVCMLAALS
+1108 HQHVCMLTALS
-1119 VESLFLKKGLDSGG
+1119 VESLFLKKALHSSR

-1152 AQEGMRGQPY
+1152 AQEGIRR
-1162 CNSVVLQKNC
+1162 QKNC

-1214 KENNIDEQLIRKVLR
+1214 KENGIDEQLIKKVLR
-1229 GVSRSLGYRDSKSL
+1229 GISKSLGNRDHKSL

-1260 SDSRY
+1260 SDSSY
-1265 TLQSFPYTL
+1265 TLQSFPYAL
-1274 LGYCSLEEFYRS
+1274 LDCCSLEEFFRS

-1294 LVFLNDFDEVKS
+1294 LVFLNDFEGVKS
-1306 IGDHLAQ
+1306 IGDHLGQ

-1320 NCFPKIMVNILPH
+1320 KCFPKIMVNILPH

-1339 DTHVAKQREKA
+1339 DTHVAQQREKA
-1350 HMVYDILKNSNCLGK
+1350 HRVYDILKNSKCLGK
-1365 QQIDGLICNNLA
+1365 QQIDSLICNNLP

-1387 HETAGA
+1387 HETAG
-1393 AADSG
+1393 DKG

-1448 SIQRILIAI
+1448 SIQRILVAV
-1457 CQKAAETTNAYERHR
+1457 CQKADETTNAYERHR

-1481 SLLLREVKDG
+1481 SLLLKEVKDG

-1509 HINSRSCQQD
+1509 HINSRSSQQD

-1565 QSAISQQVLSLLRFL
+1565 QSAISEQVLSLLRFL
-1580 VIENPENRML
+1580 VMENPENRML
-1590 RESIPLLEPF
+1590 RKSIPLLEPF
-1600 PDRPNF
+1600 PDQPNF
-1606 RELRAAQ
+1606 AELRAAQ
-1613 HVLKYSTGAFTL
+1613 HALKYSSGAFTL
-1625 RQEIEHFLSVTSC
+1625 RQEIEHFLSVASC

-1657 IHKQQIGQ
+1657 SHKQQIGQ
-1665 LLKECHADPA
+1665 LLKECHADLD
-1675 SCILVKLVLNLLQ
+1675 SCILVNLVLNLLQ

-1701 ILKAVGRC
+1701 IMKAAGRC

-1723 HHGKDQLYARASN
+1723 HHGKDQLYARAAK
-1736 LFHDVPL
+1736 LFHNVPH
-1743 QWIFIILNCMDNALT
+1743 QWIFIILNSMDNALT
-1758 HHSIAVRQAAGVC
+1758 NHSIAVRQTAGLC

-1778 QSGLEFGDMYKSK
+1778 QSGIEFGEIHKSK

-1797 YLNPFRSAK
+1797 YLNPFRSSK
-1806 RREPIMTM
+1806 KREPIMAM
-1814 EVTSESRD
+1814 DVTPESRD
-1822 RLDSS
+1822 RLTSA
-1827 DLWLVQPGGHK
+1827 DLWLMQPDGHK
-1838 DWLMNL
+1838 DWLKNL

-1863 PLCEVNTDFCQRM
+1863 PLCEVKTDFCQRM

-1896 LSTHIQSFFSQY
+1896 LSTHIQSFFSQC

-1926 GNSIDVANQSQIDKT
+1926 GNTTDAANQCQIDKA

-1947 AVIDYLRQQ
+1947 AVIDHLRQQ
-1956 SRPVAPGSNEYGT
+1956 SRPLAPGSTEYGT

-2005 DKIRSNMEQNQRSQS
+2005 DKIRSNMEQNRRSQS
-2020 RVSRRI
+2020 RASRRI
-2026 TFEESSQTLSIS
+2026 TFEDNSQTLSVS
-2038 NVNEK
+2038 NLNER
-2043 SLEDSGISL
+2043 SLEDSGFSL

-2077 ISPLTRIRTYEHEAM
+2077 TSPLTRIRTYEHEAM
-2092 WDKAL
+2092 WEKAL

-2124 CSILSTYLHGLEREG
+2124 CSILSTYLHGLEKDG
-2139 VEWSPELRELRF
+2139 MEWGPELRELRF

-2186 RDRELSLFEQ
+2186 RDKEFSLFEQ

-2203 HEVEELCR
+2203 REVEELCR

-2227 QRISELRGVEEL
+2227 QRISELQSVEEL

-2275 ALRSSIQETLISS
+2275 ALRSSIQEALISS
-2288 ETDPDRKNYLISAYS
+2288 ETDPDRKNYLISTYS
-2303 SHLMELCKL
+2303 SHLMELCRL

-2324 ATFHMKQHRLV
+2324 AVFHMKQHNLV
-2335 SGGGGSSSSSSWAWQ
+2335 MSGSGSSSWAWQ

-2360 KEHGLALGL
+2360 KEHGLALEL
-2369 LKHMIQKLED
+2369 LKQMIHKLD
-2379 LVCVNPAVV
+2379 NLVCVNPAVV

-2411 IILEKYLE
+2411 VILENYLE
-2419 KAVEVIE
+2419 RAVEVIE
-2426 EHCGGSDAKLQSQK
+2426 EHCGGLKSKLQSQK
-2440 TQAFFSLARFSDA
+2440 TQAYFSLARFSDA
-2453 QYQSIENYMKSSE
+2453 QYQGIENYMKSSE

-2486 RKVGNNRYTVKVQR
+2486 RKVNNNRYTVKVQR

-2528 QCLKLGEEH
+2528 ECLELGEEH

-2550 NADVKTVNVMME
+2550 NADVKAVNDKMKS
-2562 NGVKKIPSYKFLPLM
+2562 GVKKIPSYKFLPLM

-2588 SSSVT
+2588 SSSMAS

-2603 ELICWSS
+2603 ELICQSS
-2610 LDHPHHTLFIIL
+2610 VDHPHHTLFIIL

-2627 NKDESFSRS
+2627 NKDDSFSRS
-2636 RTSKSSAR
+2636 RSSKSSAR

-2658 KVIDVVRK
+2658 KIIDVVRK
-2666 KRAEMVKDIETL
+2666 KRAKMVKDIEML

-2699 IPIPPEQPIIHIKDL
+2699 IPIPAEQPLMQIKDL
-2714 NDVIIPTMDV
+2714 EDVIIPTMDI
-2724 KVDPSGKY
+2724 KVDPSGRY
-2732 EDLVTVRSFKPN
+2732 EDVVTVRSFKRH

-2758 CVGSDGKSRRQ
+2758 CEGSDGISRRQ

-2851 PNMTCRKKM
+2851 ANMLCRKKM
-2860 MEAQRLEFDDKLEA
+2860 MEAQRMEFNDKLQA
-2874 FTEVCQKFR
+2874 FTEVCQNFR

-2896 PAVWLERQ
+2896 PAIWLERR

-2933 DEQTAELVHIDLGV
+2933 DELTSELVHIDLGV

-3047 DTHRKASDSQ
+3047 ETHRKASDSQ

-3077 EEGTVLSVGGQVN
+3077 EDGTVLSVGGQVN